1 MRKGALAMRSE
12 DRARGSRMLEILSD
26 LLNNSIL
33 VSFALGRVSWWEK
46 DQVLESDSSGFKAE
60 ERLACRVNTWRLG
73 ARAVD
78 HL

>member
-1 MRKGALAMRSE
+1 MRSE

-46 DQVLESDSSGFKAE
+46 DQVLESDSSGFKVQPCF
-60 ERLACRVNTWRLG
+60 LDGV
-73 ARAVD
+73 
-78 HL
+78 